1 MKIITR
7 YILREFLKP
16 FFMALMF
23 FSVVILIIQ
32 VFNDMK
38 LIMDHKPGILLAVKY
53 FTLQIPEL
61 LIRIIPLAVLFAV
74 LFALGGLAKTNELLA
89 MRAGG
94 VHIFMVAVPLF
105 FCGLIVCLI
114 SIAFDEL
121 VVPKTTRMMHHAK
134 VVEIEKQPEA
144 SLDTSR
150 QNISLRGANNQI
162 YHIGSFDGLGQ
173 TMKDVLVLDFQ
184 SGVQLKSRIDAKSAK
199 YEKGRWVFYDGYYR
213 AFNNADIEVTSES
226 FDRRPFDLPE
236 KPSDFL
242 KEQKEAGEL
251 NLPELVTY
259 IQQLRRNG
267 SDCHKELVILH
278 KKLAFPFGCVILA
291 VLGVP
296 WGWGMGKY
304 SGVMFSLGICIL
316 VAFFYLGGMQIG
328 EELGYSGFLT
338 PFYSM
343 WTMNIIFAIGGP
355 LLLIRKNQ

>member
-7 YILREFLKP
+7 YILKEFLKP
-16 FFMALMF
+16 FIMALLF

-38 LIMDHKPGILLAVKY
+38 LIMDHKPGIFLAIKY
-53 FTLQIPEL
+53 FSLQIPEL

-94 VHIFMVAVPLF
+94 VHIFMVAIPLF
-105 FCGLIVCLI
+105 FCGLTVCLI
-114 SIAFDEL
+114 SVVFDEI
-121 VVPKTTRMMHHAK
+121 VVPKTSRMMHHAK
-134 VVEIEKQPEA
+134 IVEIEKQPEA
-144 SLDTSR
+144 SLATYR
-150 QNISLRGANNQI
+150 QNISLRGADNQI
-162 YHIGSFDGLGQ
+162 YHLGSFDGTTQ
-173 TMKDVLVLDFQ
+173 TMKDVLVLEFD
-184 SGVQLKSRIDAKSAK
+184 SGVHLKSRIDAKSAK
-199 YEKGRWVFYDGYYR
+199 YESGRWVFYDGYFR
-213 AFNNADIEVTSES
+213 AFNDSDSEVTAEP

-251 NLPELVTY
+251 NLAELITY
-259 IQQLRRNG
+259 IRQLKRNG

-291 VLGVP
+291 ILGVP
-296 WGWGMGKY
+296 WGWSMGKY
-304 SGVMFSLGICIL
+304 SGVIFSLGICIL

-338 PFYSM
+338 PFFSM

-355 LLLIRKNQ
+355 LLLIQKNH